1 MTKNSVFDSPE
12 ANVKASIRSN
22 YMLPSLAVVDPVLTL
37 DVPRDVTAATG
48 LDALTQCL
56 EPYVCN
62 ACVHAARGGAVLRPL
77 SLLLTQ
83 HACLLCV
90 VCCSAPFPFK
100 RTAPTR

>member
-22 YMLPSLAVVDPVLTL
+22 FMLPALAVVDPLLTVG
-37 DVPRDVTAATG
+37 VPPDVTAATG

-62 ACVHAARGGAVLRPL
+62 ACVAPPCHAPVLPRAE
-77 SLLLTQ
+77 Q
-83 HACLLCV
+83 RRMR
-90 VCCSAPFPFK
+90 FP
-100 RTAPTR
+100 RAGPTR